1 MSPSYDPTRPEVRRD
16 PYPHYREL
24 RESAP
29 LQYIESTGFHTVA
42 RMADVREVLRDTA
55 AFSSRAMRFTRSNGR
70 AAGPMLG
77 GDLPP
82 EQVARLIASMPF
94 PPQEMIGARSVIY
107 SDPPEHEGLRAV
119 VNRGFTPRRIAELEP
134 RVREI
139 ARACIADVRAKGE
152 LDLVRDLAIPL
163 PVTVISELLGVDP
176 ERRADFK

>member
-94 PPQEMIGARSVIY
+94 PPQEMIGARSVIGGNVWLTE
-107 SDPPEHEGLRAV
+107 SVPPDTKVFLK
-119 VNRGFTPRRIAELEP
+119 TPEL
-134 RVREI
+134 I
-139 ARACIADVRAKGE
+139 
-152 LDLVRDLAIPL
+152 
-163 PVTVISELLGVDP
+163 
-176 ERRADFK
+176 FKASRSGSR